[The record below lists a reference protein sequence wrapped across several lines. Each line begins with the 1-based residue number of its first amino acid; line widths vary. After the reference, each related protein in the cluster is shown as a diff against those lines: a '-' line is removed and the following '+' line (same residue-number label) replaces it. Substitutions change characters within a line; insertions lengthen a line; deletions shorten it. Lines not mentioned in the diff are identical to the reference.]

1 MSELGDF
8 LRTRRARLNPDDAG
22 LVSYGARRRVPG
34 LRREELAQL
43 AGVSVAY
50 YTRLE
55 QGQSLNASDS
65 VLDAIGRA
73 LRLDDDERAHLLHLA
88 RPVKRRR
95 TAAARAET
103 ARPAT
108 RQLIDSLEG
117 VPAAV
122 LDRRTNVL
130 AWNRMGHA
138 LLAGHLAFGDRPN
151 LARLL
156 FLDPHTQELYP
167 RWEEEARVAVASLR
181 MVAGENPE
189 DRALAELIGELSM
202 KSAEFTALWAK
213 HPVRTCTFGV
223 KALHHP
229 LVGEMELNFENMVL
243 PDDSGQRVLMYSA
256 APGSTARGGL
266 DLLLDLTRPA
276 FEPRSAKQAAD
287 GA

>member
-8 LRTRRARLNPDDAG
+8 LRTRRARLNPEEVG
-22 LVSYGARRRVPG
+22 LTSYGARRRVPG

-55 QGQSLNASDS
+55 QGQSRNASDS
-65 VLDAIGRA
+65 VLDAVARA

-88 RPVKRRR
+88 RPVKKRRPPV
-95 TAAARAET
+95 ARPET
-103 ARPAT
+103 ARTAT
-108 RQLIDSLEG
+108 RQLIEALDG

-130 AWNRMGHA
+130 AWNRFGHA
-138 LLAGHLAFGDRPN
+138 LLAGHLAFDDRPN

-156 FLDPHTQELYP
+156 FLDPHTRELYP
-167 RWEEEARVAVASLR
+167 RWDEEARVAIASLR

-202 KSAEFTALWAK
+202 KSGEFTSLWAR

-223 KALHHP
+223 KLLHHP
-229 LVGEMELNFENMVL
+229 LVGELELNFENMVL

-256 APGSTARGGL
+256 APGSPARGGL
-266 DLLLDLTRPA
+266 DLLRELTAPPA
-276 FEPRSAKQAAD
+276 RLSERQAAD
-287 GA
+287 GG